1 MANTIDWG
9 KIYCN
14 MIDNTGWGADTA
26 WSTNFVPDFSAP
38 SCWGTFALTADLTN
52 ISGTPLTADTIDYNA
67 DATQI

>member
-1 MANTIDWG
+1 MANSIDWG
-9 KIYCN
+9 KIYCD
-14 MIDNTGWGADTA
+14 MIDNTGWGSDTA

-52 ISGTPLTADTIDYNA
+52 ISGTPLTADTTNYKA